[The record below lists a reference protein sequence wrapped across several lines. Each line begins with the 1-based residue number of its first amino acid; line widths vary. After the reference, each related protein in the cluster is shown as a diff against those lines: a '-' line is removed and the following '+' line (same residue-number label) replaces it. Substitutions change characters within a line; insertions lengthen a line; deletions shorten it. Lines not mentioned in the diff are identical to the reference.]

1 MEPAQAWR
9 AVSNSETMEQARRFH
24 SPSTDWG
31 CGLADRGGGLL
42 FVRNVFVGERDFQI
56 LEDGQIVDQVIT
68 LENKADIRLVQF
80 IALFDIEFVYRLIQ
94 KVVFTVQRAVEHA
107 DNAEQPGFS
116 RPGRPHEPAAHADGA
131 QSTGTPAA
139 WPTTARFF
147 RLRRPQSK
155 MPSVTPPINMQTPI
169 RSPRAITAYDLP
181 PTPRTIASTISAT
194 PSSATIAMTYP
205 LL

>member
-42 FVRNVFVGERDFQI
+42 FVRNVCVGERDFQI

-94 KVVFTVQRAVEHA
+94 KVVFTVPRAVEHA
-107 DNAEQPGFS
+107 DNAEQRGFS
-116 RPGRPHEPAAHADGA
+116 RAGRPHERDELARKNVQRDAPQNKKFASAGLKGLLEIAHLY
-131 QSTGTPAA
+131 QRFHKLSLMLK
-139 WPTTARFF
+139 WAR
-147 RLRRPQSK
+147 S
-155 MPSVTPPINMQTPI
+155 SV
-169 RSPRAITAYDLP
+169 RF
-181 PTPRTIASTISAT
+181 AT
-194 PSSATIAMTYP
+194 PSLYS
-205 LL
+205 